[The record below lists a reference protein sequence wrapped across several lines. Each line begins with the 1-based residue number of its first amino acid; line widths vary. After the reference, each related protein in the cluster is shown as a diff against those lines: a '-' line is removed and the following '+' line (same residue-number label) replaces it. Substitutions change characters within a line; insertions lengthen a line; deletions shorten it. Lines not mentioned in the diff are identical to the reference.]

1 MKRKTPFKA
10 LSGMDEKAEKV
21 ENYVITKS
29 FEKEINNSLKRYDNM
44 IVQRDLKLKKEAEKD
59 KEKI

>member
-1 MKRKTPFKA
+1 M
-10 LSGMDEKAEKV
+10 